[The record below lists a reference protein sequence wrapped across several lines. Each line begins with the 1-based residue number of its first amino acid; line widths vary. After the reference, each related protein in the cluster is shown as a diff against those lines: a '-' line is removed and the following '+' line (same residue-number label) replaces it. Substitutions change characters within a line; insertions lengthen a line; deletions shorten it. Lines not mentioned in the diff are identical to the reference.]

1 MKVGGE
7 NMTDEVEEV
16 TLTKRKK
23 NDDDDEDYD
32 EEGDEN
38 ERGASD
44 HNNDG
49 NDDDDDD
56 LTGLAKG
63 RKSNKHRFSQLLE
76 DDSDESGGEEA
87 QGVEKDEDGE
97 DEVYVDEKEEEEN
110 HHIFDSQWNLADYL
124 PDSVREFF
132 EHAVYMYL
140 HKPWEESQRVLT
152 TYPPI
157 HPLITS
163 HHIMRIFRNCFFFLS
178 LLFFFSSSFS
188 HTHTRTAALYAF
200 QAH

>member
-1 MKVGGE
+1 LDEANYGGIQFLQPKTSTVESIKVGEE

-23 NDDDDEDYD
+23 NQDEDED

-49 NDDDDDD
+49 DDDDDDD
-56 LTGLAKG
+56 LTGLGKG

-87 QGVEKDEDGE
+87 PGEEKDEDGE
-97 DEVYVDEKEEEEN
+97 DEVYVDEKEEEEEN

-140 HKPWEESQRVLT
+140 HKPWEESQRVLL
-152 TYPPI
+152 PI
-157 HPLITS
+157 HLSTISSQRTHYEDIT
-163 HHIMRIFRNCFFFLS
+163 
-178 LLFFFSSSFS
+178 
-188 HTHTRTAALYAF
+188 
-200 QAH
+200 